1 MTNDQSLGPNLKSQ
15 TPNSKSQSP
24 KCTPGVLKRVYRFLA
39 RMDVAAGLIVAV
51 FLLAA
56 LGSCFPQISP
66 SVARDPKRL
75 GEWEALVRARYGGL
89 ADALAAGGAFGWF
102 RAPIFLAGLALLAA
116 ATLVCTLT
124 RWRGVWRRA
133 FHRPV
138 RCSDAALESGPHTAR
153 LEASPEV
160 DLAGAMRACLES
172 RGFRVGTAEAVT
184 TNGRALDLRGDR
196 NRLGALGTL
205 VTHLGVLLLVLG
217 AALSGAAGWRE
228 EITAGPGATT
238 EIGHG
243 TGLVVRN
250 DGFALERYADG
261 SVAGYKAQVTL
272 FAAGQAV
279 TRSPVR
285 VNKPL
290 NYRGVQLLL
299 QAYAE
304 APDGTSVTLLA
315 VRDPGYGPVVAAG
328 FLLLL
333 GMTVTLNLPH
343 CRVHARIE
351 PQGTVRLAG
360 RAGRRA
366 HGFGREFAALVKEI
380 RRAVEIPQEELP

>member
-1 MTNDQSLGPNLKSQ
+1 
-15 TPNSKSQSP
+15 
-24 KCTPGVLKRVYRFLA
+24 
-39 RMDVAAGLIVAV
+39 MDVAAGLIAV
-51 FLLAA
+51 LLLLAA
-56 LGSCFPQISP
+56 LGSCFPQLSP
-66 SVARDPKRL
+66 PVARDPERL
-75 GEWEALVRARYGGL
+75 GEWDALVRARYGGL

-102 RAPIFLAGLALLAA
+102 RSPGFLAGLALLAA
-116 ATLVCTLT
+116 ATLACTLN
-124 RWRGVWRRA
+124 RWRGLWRRA

-160 DLAGAMRACLES
+160 DLAGAVRACLEG

-184 TNGRALDLRGDR
+184 TNGRLLYLRGDR

-228 EITAGPGATT
+228 EITAGPGATA

-250 DGFALERYADG
+250 EGFALERYADG
-261 SVAGYKAQVTL
+261 SVAGYEAQVTL
-272 FAAGQAV
+272 LAADQAV
-279 TRSPVR
+279 ARGPVR
-285 VNKPL
+285 VNEPL

-304 APDGTSVTLLA
+304 TPDGISVTLLA
-315 VRDPGYGPVVAAG
+315 VRDPGYGPVVVAG

-333 GMTVTLNLPH
+333 GTTATLNFPH
-343 CRVHARIE
+343 SWVHARIE
-351 PQGTVRLAG
+351 PEGTVRLAG

-366 HGFGREFAALVKEI
+366 HGFGREFAALVNEI
-380 RRAVEIPQEELP
+380 RQAVEIPQEEQP

>member
-1 MTNDQSLGPNLKSQ
+1 
-15 TPNSKSQSP
+15 
-24 KCTPGVLKRVYRFLA
+24 
-39 RMDVAAGLIVAV
+39 MDVAAGLIVV
-51 FLLAA
+51 MLLLAA
-56 LGSCFPQISP
+56 LGSCFPQLSP
-66 SVARDPKRL
+66 SIAGDPERL
-75 GEWEALVRARYGGL
+75 GEWEARVRARYGGL

-102 RAPIFLAGLALLAA
+102 RAPGFLAGLALLAV
-116 ATLVCTLT
+116 ATLACTLN

-160 DLAGAMRACLES
+160 DPGGIVRECLEGH
-172 RGFRVGTAEAVT
+172 GFRVGTTEVAT
-184 TNGRALDLRGDR
+184 TNYPVVYLRGDR
-196 NRLGALGTL
+196 NRLGTLGTL

-217 AALSGAAGWRE
+217 AALSGTTGWRE
-228 EITAGPGATT
+228 EISVGPGATA
-238 EIGHG
+238 EVGHG
-243 TGLVVRN
+243 TGLTARN
-250 DGFALERYADG
+250 EGFAIERYADG
-261 SVAGYKAQVTL
+261 SVAGYEAQVTL

-279 TRSPVR
+279 ARGSIR
-285 VNKPL
+285 VNEPL
-290 NYRGVQLLL
+290 NYRGLQLLL

-304 APDGTSVTLLA
+304 APDGMSVTLLA

-333 GMTVTLNLPH
+333 GMTVTFNFAH
-343 CRVHARIE
+343 CQVHARIE

-360 RAGRRA
+360 RAGRHA

-380 RRAVEIPQEELP
+380 RRAVEMPQEEQP